1 MITRE
6 LITPLAIG
14 LFLFLVMLVGNT
26 LYAILEQLLRERWPL
41 SFVGRLLI
49 LNIPTAMQ
57 LALPVACALAPGLA
71 WSRLTR
77 DGETTALRAAGIP
90 IIRQATPVIA
100 LGCICALVASTLTE
114 RIVPRTWAAQT
125 NVEGW
130 LTALPSTTI
139 DRSLTFNVSPITLSW
154 WKTRKLDRT
163 AFKMEQVTVLDR
175 GTDGGSAR
183 ITIAPTAEY
192 RNSTWIL
199 NGASIH
205 ALDRNGRTIWDAHAD
220 RQLLALNADFQ
231 SGVITSGGEQL
242 QNRSRSDIE
251 AMLRFSAD
259 PQRKRELETALQ
271 SKPAIPLICIGLA
284 LCGIPLAIR
293 TRNQGPFAAVVGAL
307 ALVAASQLGLFILQ
321 TLSIRG
327 IIPTI
332 LVATLPAG
340 ILVVAGIIGIRRA
353 E

>member
-41 SFVGRLLI
+41 TFVGRLLI

-90 IIRQATPVIA
+90 LIRQAAPVIA
-100 LGCICALVASTLTE
+100 LGCTCALMASTLTE

-130 LTALPSTTI
+130 LAALPSTTI

-175 GTDGGSAR
+175 GTDGTSR

-192 RNSTWIL
+192 RNSTWVL
-199 NGASIH
+199 KDASIH
-205 ALDRNGRTIWDAHAD
+205 ALDTSGRTIWDAHAD

-242 QNRSRSDIE
+242 QNRSRTDIE
-251 AMLRFSAD
+251 AMLRFSND
-259 PQRKRELETALQ
+259 PQRRRELETALQ

-307 ALVAASQLGLFILQ
+307 ALVATSQLCLFLLQ

-327 IIPTI
+327 VIPPIAITI
-332 LVATLPAG
+332 VPASLLCLVGLF
-340 ILVVAGIIGIRRA
+340 GIRRA